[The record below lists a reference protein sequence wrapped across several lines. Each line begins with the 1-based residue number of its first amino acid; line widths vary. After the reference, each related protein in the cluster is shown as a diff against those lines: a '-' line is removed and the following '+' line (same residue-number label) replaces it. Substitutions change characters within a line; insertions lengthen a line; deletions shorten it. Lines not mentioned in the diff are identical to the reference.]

1 MVAAMLH
8 AERVGDVDVAAPP
21 GTATAAANWDGG
33 CRGPRHP
40 TAGRAMAIYRAG
52 CKRLIYRLKIVRWS
66 SGMISAQIAKR
77 FWPTGSRL
85 IGYYCAVLLCVMLH
99 AHAAVSPQRA
109 GY

>member
-52 CKRLIYRLKIVRWS
+52 CKS
-66 SGMISAQIAKR
+66 
-77 FWPTGSRL
+77 
-85 IGYYCAVLLCVMLH
+85 
-99 AHAAVSPQRA
+99 
-109 GY
+109 